1 MKIRSFEVYILDL
14 PTIRPHQLAMHTI
27 TVQTIVVGCVTDD
40 EGREGWSEVATIG
53 GASYGEST
61 PEAIKANIDTYIT
74 PLIIGQ
80 DPNHFDRIMNDV
92 AKLVRGNY
100 FAKTVVENAIIDLAA
115 KAKNIPAFE
124 LFGGQIHKSL
134 PIAWTLASG
143 NTEKDIEEA
152 QEMLEKKRHN
162 IFKLKI
168 GKGDP
173 FKNVEHV
180 RSIKEALGDAARLTV
195 DVNQAWDEDTSNYCI
210 AALEAA
216 GVSMVEQ
223 PLAAWDFEG
232 MSRLTAKFNVPIM
245 ADEAA
250 TSIQD
255 VFRIAKY
262 RAGNSIALKPCKH
275 GGMTQTKKVVGIAE
289 ASGLGLYGGTMIES
303 SLGTAACAQLYSTIS
318 DMKFGT
324 EIFGPLLFKD
334 NVTVNDIKFEN
345 FEVIVP
351 DGPGFGMEIDKEKV
365 KHYAREF
372 SGKQEMMN

>member
-1 MKIRSFEVYILDL
+1 MMKIRSFDVYILDL
-14 PTIRPHQLAMHTI
+14 PIIRPHQLAMHTI
-27 TVQTIVVGCVTDD
+27 TSQAIIVGCVKD
-40 EGREGWSEVATIG
+40 EDGREGWSEVATIG

-61 PEAIKANIDTYIT
+61 PEAIKANIDAYIT
-74 PLIIGQ
+74 PLVIGK
-80 DPNHFDRIMNDV
+80 DPVHFDRIMYEV
-92 AKLVRGNY
+92 SQQVRGNY
-100 FAKTVVENAIIDLAA
+100 FAKTVVEGAIIDLAA
-115 KAKNIPAFE
+115 RNKGVPAFE

-152 QEMLEKKRHN
+152 REMLAKRRHN

-180 RSIKEALGDAARLTV
+180 RAIKQAIGDDARITV

-210 AALEAA
+210 AALQDA

-223 PLAAWDFEG
+223 PLQAWDFEG
-232 MSRLTAKFNVPIM
+232 MSRLTAKFDVPIM

-275 GGMTQTKKVVGIAE
+275 GGLTQTKKVAGIAE
-289 ASGLGLYGGTMIES
+289 AAGLTLYGGTMIES
-303 SLGTAACAQLYSTIS
+303 SLGTAMCAQLYATLPE
-318 DMKFGT
+318 MKFGT

-334 NVTVNDIKFEN
+334 NVTVNEIKFEN
-345 FEVIVP
+345 FEVVIP

-365 KHYAREF
+365 KHYAR
-372 SGKQEMMN
+372 

>member
-27 TVQTIVVGCVTDD
+27 TVQTIVVGCVTDED
-40 EGREGWSEVATIG
+40 GREGWSEVATIG

-61 PEAIKANIDTYIT
+61 PEAIKANIDVYIT

-80 DPNHFDRIMNDV
+80 DPVHFDRI
-92 AKLVRGNY
+92 NY

-115 KAKNIPAFE
+115 KAKGIPAFE

-143 NTEKDIEEA
+143 NTQKDIEEA
-152 QEMLEKKRHN
+152 QELLQQKRHN

-180 RSIKEALGDAARLTV
+180 RKIKEALGDGARLTV

-210 AALEAA
+210 AALQDG

-223 PLAAWDFEG
+223 PLQAWDFEG
-232 MSRLTAKFNVPIM
+232 MSRLTAKFSVPIM

-255 VFRIAKY
+255 VFRIAKT

-289 ASGLGLYGGTMIES
+289 AAGIGLYGGTMIES
-303 SLGTAACAQLYSTIS
+303 SLGTAAFAQLYSTIA
-318 DMKFGT
+318 DLKFGT

-334 NVTVNDIKFEN
+334 NVTANEIKFEN
-345 FEVIVP
+345 FEVVVP

-365 KHYAREF
+365 KHYARDF
-372 SGKQEMMN
+372 SGKQEMMT

>member
-1 MKIRSFEVYILDL
+1 MKIRSFEVHILDL

-27 TVQTIVVGCVTDD
+27 TVQTIVLGCVTDED
-40 EGREGWSEVATIG
+40 GREGWSEVATIG

-92 AKLVRGNY
+92 SKLVRGNY

-115 KAKNIPAFE
+115 KAKGIPAFE

-152 QEMLEKKRHN
+152 QDLLQQKRHN

-173 FKNVEHV
+173 FKNVAHV
-180 RSIKEALGDAARLTV
+180 RKIKEALGDAARLTV

-210 AALEAA
+210 AALQDG

-223 PLAAWDFEG
+223 PLQAWDFEG
-232 MSRLTAKFNVPIM
+232 MARLTAKFNVPIM

-289 ASGLGLYGGTMIES
+289 AAGIGLYGGTMIES
-303 SLGTAACAQLYSTIS
+303 SLGTAACAQLYSTVAE
-318 DMKFGT
+318 MKFGT

-334 NVTVNDIKFEN
+334 NVTLNEIKFEN
-345 FEVIVP
+345 FEVVVP

-365 KHYAREF
+365 KHYARDF
-372 SGKQEMMN
+372 SGKQEMMS